1 MFSFFVL
8 WSCGLW
14 FFGKNQEI
22 EKNIL
27 MIISKLGE
35 VLENCKKY
43 PVEEKQVGRM
53 LEKCEKCPVGGKHA
67 GQKNVK
73 SRKIP
78 R

>member
-1 MFSFFVL
+1 ML

-14 FFGKNQEI
+14 FLGKNQEI

-53 LEKCEKCPVGGKHA
+53 LKNQEKYPAEGKPA
-67 GQKNVK
+67 G
-73 SRKIP
+73 
-78 R
+78 